1 METNKQEQTNEQK
14 KLTWLD
20 EELANTQQQANF
32 EELPSMKFVEKKI
45 TEIEID
51 FCKPFDSWNGEQ
63 SGKQVTK
70 KIIPIIHNGE
80 RKNWWMN
87 VRNPVYHEIIEKGI
101 AGQTKFKILQTG
113 TQASTRYSI
122 VE

>member
-1 METNKQEQTNEQK
+1 
-14 KLTWLD
+14 
-20 EELANTQQQANF
+20 
-32 EELPSMKFVEKKI
+32 MKFVEKKI

-51 FCKPFDSWNGEQ
+51 FGKPFDSWNGEQ

-87 VRNPVYHEIIEKGI
+87 TWSN
-101 AGQTKFKILQTG
+101 FKMKLG
-113 TQASTRYSI
+113 KKKAM
-122 VE
+122 